1 MAKVYIENIPSS
13 SYLRTVWD
21 GTGGTNYVIND
32 RVSLSDSTFVRFG
45 GTVDDSK
52 NRIYVC
58 VNNNNSTDYPFNS
71 NDWVLAGSSEE
82 YPCYAVDGSI
92 NTNNL
97 NNEVYLEFEADRYK
111 GYGSNRFTWRQAT
124 ADGTENGELIFGDG
138 EYHDNGKGFSI
149 NLLSFTAKN
158 PGKVTISTVG
168 NYQFIFQGNNSTPVI
183 PGLSRDVARMTGVK
197 FLVSGSKNLIS
208 ANQII
213 GFYSCVITDTGAGGG
228 QYNRSSFTLGDN
240 GQFLELKHTLL
251 DLRNTTVNLI
261 GNSAALHNGK
271 KAVWENCTFYT
282 SAGTTANQTPLFYGG
297 TNNIIVKKCIFA
309 FTTTQYTTNNWTLGL
324 APGSSENLIHCYDQS
339 VAQPAGETAAIL
351 KDPLF
356 IDRQNSNFEL
366 RPSSSCI
373 ESNNIQLN
381 EKDKLEAEYPQGVW
395 FDSNASA
402 GGNGSWA
409 SPYNDYDDIID
420 LATGDQLAILVKKGI
435 HPLKQGFKLLSPGN
449 ARWNSDLPKKFT
461 DGIIFAGL
469 GDESIFSTDT
479 LGSRPFGGLLNQ
491 ANSLKPNS
499 YDTPFTFKDLKISIS
514 GSSTITKGLIQVSNL
529 TLKKVLIQ
537 HTSPG
542 SISSSL
548 FESYTFTTDPNLTL
562 NIDSCQISASLQGST
577 LLFGSIYKKHII
589 NSTFVDLD
597 SKPTGETTPATY
609 SSSGQ
614 NKNSHI
620 ENCIFYTKSTVSSG
634 AITPGFNDS
643 SWTLKNVNFY
653 SEHYDWSSILTNNA
667 IKENVQVNPPGFI
680 SPEPSSLDLRLRPD
694 SLLIGGVDRKAYKS
708 NAVWIQTGSGT
719 GTGTESDPFYF
730 DQFSD
735 AVLEAVNN
743 TSFELVLKDGT
754 YIFSTAGAELAD
766 SNLSLVTLIAENKHD
781 AIITDNGA
789 AISISGLP
797 SNQALNIKNIK
808 LISDAQFVS
817 NTAIDLNAN
826 SCLFVIQD
834 SMNFPNVNIDQ
845 SILEV
850 KLGFNTS
857 QINSSNGAITNCVF
871 IDKNPGATITNKVNV
886 AGSINFKN
894 CIFWSEVARSV
905 DPANGTF
912 KSCASYNYTVA
923 VNATDIIHDGDP
935 GFINLNNS
943 NYNLRPNSA
952 LIGKGK

>member
-1 MAKVYIENIPSS
+1 MATVYIAP
-13 SYLRTVWD
+13 TAQGTGD
-21 GTGGTNYVIND
+21 GTSAANAYAYSSLNSAELDAGDGGIILFTDGTYTIASSTWDPAVTTITYKSLNKLGAILTSSAAVTLRLGANDIARYVNFQDFKITGAIDLMSQSNVIMSGVKQID
-32 RVSLSDSTFVRFG
+32 SISHIPQYAGFYKFAGQWTITDSAVIKDFSGNSDIGF
-45 GTVDDSK
+45 
-52 NRIYVC
+52 
-58 VNNNNSTDYPFNS
+58 NSTSTITGCTFLIKCS
-71 NDWVLAGSSEE
+71 GVGAG
-82 YPCYAVDGSI
+82 
-92 NTNNL
+92 
-97 NNEVYLEFEADRYK
+97 
-111 GYGSNRFTWRQAT
+111 
-124 ADGTENGELIFGDG
+124 
-138 EYHDNGKGFSI
+138 
-149 NLLSFTAKN
+149 
-158 PGKVTISTVG
+158 
-168 NYQFIFQGNNSTPVI
+168 
-183 PGLSRDVARMTGVK
+183 GV
-197 FLVSGSKNLIS
+197 
-208 ANQII
+208 
-213 GFYSCVITDTGAGGG
+213 TGAGPVLK
-228 QYNRSSFTLGDN
+228 NTIFMSDNSSAIADN
-240 GQFLELKHTLL
+240 VI
-251 DLRNTTVNLI
+251 NT
-261 GNSAALHNGK
+261 S
-271 KAVWENCTFYT
+271 NCTNCCIFQMHSNDT
-282 SAGTTANQTPLFYGG
+282 SGG
-297 TNNIIVKKCIFA
+297 TNNV
-309 FTTTQYTTNNWTLGL
+309 FT
-324 APGSSENLIHCYDQS
+324 
-339 VAQPAGETAAIL
+339 
-351 KDPLF
+351 DPLF
-356 IDRQNSNFEL
+356 LEPTNGDLRL
-366 RPSSSCI
+366 RPSSPCI
-373 ESNNIQLN
+373 GSNNIQLN

-479 LGSRPFGGLLNQ
+479 LDSRPFGGLLDQ
-491 ANSLKPNS
+491 ANSLKPNI

-514 GSSTITKGLIQVSNL
+514 GSSTITRGLIQVSNL

-609 SSSGQ
+609 SSSSQ
-614 NKNSHI
+614 FKDSYI

-680 SPEPSSLDLRLRPD
+680 LPEPSLLDLRLRPD

-743 TSFELVLKDGT
+743 TSFQLVLKDGT

-817 NTAIDLNAN
+817 NTAIELNAN

-871 IDKNPGATITNKVNV
+871 IDKNPGATTTNKVNV
-886 AGSINFKN
+886 AGSIDFKN
-894 CIFWSEVARSV
+894 CIFWSQAARSV

-912 KSCASYNYTVA
+912 KSCASYNYTVT
-923 VNATDIIHDGDP
+923 VNATDIIYDGDP
-935 GFINLNNS
+935 GFIDINNS
-943 NYNLRPNSA
+943 NYNLRPNSP

>member
-1 MAKVYIENIPSS
+1 MATVYISP
-13 SYLRTVWD
+13 
-21 GTGGTNYVIND
+21 TGGAVTQDGLTADTAYPFS
-32 RVSLSDSTFVRFG
+32 SLATAETQAGSG
-45 GTVDDSK
+45 GTILFTDGSYAGSTWDASGVTYESL
-52 NRIYVC
+52 NLHGAIITT
-58 VNNNNSTDYPFNS
+58 NNNNIQFGASGVSVTVKKFKITPNATERVDIYDSTLMDQCYLIVTNS
-71 NDWVLAGSSEE
+71 FAIR
-82 YPCYAVDGSI
+82 P
-92 NTNNL
+92 
-97 NNEVYLEFEADRYK
+97 
-111 GYGSNRFTWRQAT
+111 
-124 ADGTENGELIFGDG
+124 
-138 EYHDNGKGFSI
+138 
-149 NLLSFTAKN
+149 FTAG
-158 PGKVTISTVG
+158 GKVTNCLIENNVTDTSYALRLGRAWNDLSEFTGNTYFVTGLNGAGVTNIDFYGAGPTVAK
-168 NYQFIFQGNNSTPVI
+168 NCIFMSDDTSNT
-183 PGLSRDVARMTGVK
+183 
-197 FLVSGSKNLIS
+197 
-208 ANQII
+208 
-213 GFYSCVITDTGAGGG
+213 VITSAENTAA
-228 QYNRSSFTLGDN
+228 SSTNCCFF
-240 GQFLELKHTLL
+240 QFGSG
-251 DLRNTTVNLI
+251 NT
-261 GNSAALHNGK
+261 S
-271 KAVWENCTFYT
+271 
-282 SAGTTANQTPLFYGG
+282 GG
-297 TNNIIVKKCIFA
+297 TNNKF
-309 FTTTQYTTNNWTLGL
+309 G
-324 APGSSENLIHCYDQS
+324 
-339 VAQPAGETAAIL
+339 
-351 KDPLF
+351 DPLF
-356 IDRQNSNFEL
+356 VDLANGDFRL
-366 RPSSSCI
+366 RPSSPCI
-373 ESNNIQLN
+373 QLNNTQLN

-435 HPLKQGFKLLSPGN
+435 HPLKEGFKLLSPGN

-479 LGSRPFGGLLNQ
+479 LIARPFGGLLDQ
-491 ANSLKPNS
+491 ANSLKPNI

-514 GSSTITKGLIQVSNL
+514 GSSTITRGLIQVSNL

-609 SSSGQ
+609 SSSSQ
-614 NKNSHI
+614 FKDSHI

-634 AITPGFNDS
+634 TITPGFNDS
-643 SWTLKNVNFY
+643 SWSLKNVNFY

-680 SPEPSSLDLRLRPD
+680 SPDPSLLDLRLRPD

-743 TSFELVLKDGT
+743 TSFQLVLKDGT

-817 NTAIDLNAN
+817 NTAIELNAN

-845 SILEV
+845 SILEI

-871 IDKNPGATITNKVNV
+871 IDKNPGATTTNKVNV
-886 AGSINFKN
+886 AGSIDFKN
-894 CIFWSEVARSV
+894 CIFWSQAARSV

-912 KSCASYNYTVA
+912 KSCASYNYTVT
-923 VNATDIIHDGDP
+923 VNATDIIYDGDP
-935 GFINLNNS
+935 GFIDINNS
-943 NYNLRPNSA
+943 NYNLRPNSP